1 MAQMPKGRSVK
12 GQYKPI
18 CRDCAM
24 YFLIIVRGMLITKK
38 VEANGCSPKQ
48 FSLFKGKH
56 HIRTYQV
63 R

>member
-1 MAQMPKGRSVK
+1 MLGMLGMERLPGVDVAIFVCKIPSKKKLRS
-12 GQYKPI
+12 
-18 CRDCAM
+18 
-24 YFLIIVRGMLITKK
+24 MLITKK